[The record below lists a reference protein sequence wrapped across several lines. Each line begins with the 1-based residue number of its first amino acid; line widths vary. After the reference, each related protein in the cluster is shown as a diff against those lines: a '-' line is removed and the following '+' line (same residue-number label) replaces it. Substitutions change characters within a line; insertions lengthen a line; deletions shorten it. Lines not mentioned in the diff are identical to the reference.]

1 MPQERAK
8 GGPKV
13 GRNQYRVPRIRKE
26 SASLFSVLSVSSVV
40 KVVVSCSLVVLVS
53 ASPCLRSEVHATC
66 RCGAGDLEL
75 VFILDATGSMGPVI
89 GTVKAQAERM
99 VEILEGQVENLRVG
113 AVAFRTRLDPEMP
126 RPVFQ
131 DLTADRR
138 KLAFWLRKLH
148 AKRGGD
154 EAVDDGLDVALH
166 EMSWTEKARKVI
178 VLVGDEGPSEKG
190 TLRLLDF
197 AEEAK
202 GAGIMVH
209 TITASGTAWD
219 YFFRVLRNTDPARAE
234 RILARYGSIAKLK
247 RSFRLPVF
255 EDVAARGGGR
265 AVGSDDTR
273 EIVKWLL
280 AFALGAS
287 DEEEPPDIPP
297 PPMVTEKRGEGD
309 PEERV
314 GGRSRI
320 GWVRYGGDWC
330 TPRSFDGLV
339 RRLHK
344 LVRIDLDETVDVVT
358 LADEENW
365 RRPLLY
371 LSGHGPVE
379 LSEAERRGLK
389 AYAEAG
395 GLVWIDNCCGKKL
408 FDETM
413 RKELAKVFGGAP
425 LARLAPSHPVF
436 EIGHVIATV
445 RSTTAHRRLPYTEG
459 APHMEAVEFDGR
471 EVVLYTPHSLGA
483 GWKTY
488 PYGSP
493 CMMHDDDA
501 LRLSENIVLYA
512 FSR

>member
-1 MPQERAK
+1 MEEQCVRPVSAVPIQPESRPHVNAAK
-8 GGPKV
+8 RCLAKTVTAFGLIALACG
-13 GRNQYRVPRIRKE
+13 
-26 SASLFSVLSVSSVV
+26 
-40 KVVVSCSLVVLVS
+40 VVVAVS
-53 ASPCLRSEVHATC
+53 ASPFLRGEVFASC

-75 VFILDATGSMGPVI
+75 VFVLDATGSMGPVI
-89 GTVKAQAERM
+89 GTVKAQAERI

-113 AVAFRTRLDPEMP
+113 AVAFRTRLDAEMP
-126 RPVFQ
+126 RPVFH

-138 KLAFWLRKLH
+138 KLARWLRKLR
-148 AKRGGD
+148 AKAGGD

-166 EMSWTEKARKVI
+166 EMSWTKDARKVV
-178 VLVGDEGPSEKG
+178 VLIGDEGPSDEGEK
-190 TLRLLDF
+190 RLLAL

-202 GAGIMVH
+202 GAGITVH
-209 TITASGTAWD
+209 TITASGTAWR
-219 YFFRVLRNTDPARAE
+219 YFFDVVRNTDPERAE
-234 RILARYGSIAKLK
+234 RILGRYGSIEKLK
-247 RSFRLPVF
+247 TSFRLPVF

-265 AVGSDDTR
+265 AVGSDDTSD
-273 EIVKWLL
+273 IVKWLL

-287 DEEEPPDIPP
+287 DEEEPPDIPGAA
-297 PPMVTEKRGEGD
+297 TYEEGD
-309 PEERV
+309 KSEDAPADRV
-314 GGRSRI
+314 RGRSRI
-320 GWVRYGGDWC
+320 GWVRYGGDWF

-339 RRLHK
+339 RRLHA

-365 RRPLLY
+365 RRPFLY

-379 LSEAERRGLK
+379 FSEAERRGLK

-413 RKELAKVFGGAP
+413 RKELAKVFPGAP

-436 EIGHVIATV
+436 EIGHVIETV
-445 RSTTAHRRLPYTEG
+445 RSTSAHRRLPYVKG
-459 APHMEAVEFDGR
+459 RPHIEAVELDGR

-501 LRLSENIVLYA
+501 LKLSQNIVLYA